1 MSRTSSSPYRAVG
14 DPAQA
19 SESPQDNLQYIRQ
32 TLDAASRLSG
42 VSGVG
47 LVAVGALALAAVV
60 VNIRLTGAPW
70 NAAYP
75 FRALAVWAVLLVI
88 SAAIT
93 AASMA
98 TKSRQ
103 TGQLFWSPVLRKA
116 LAICAAPM
124 LLGLLLSV
132 ALLRRAELELLP
144 LIWLGCYGAA
154 LTSAGVISVSPVRW
168 MGISFLLLATIAVFT
183 PVANGLA
190 LLALGFGGLHL
201 LFGGYI
207 YWRHHG

>member
-1 MSRTSSSPYRAVG
+1 M
-14 DPAQA
+14 
-19 SESPQDNLQYIRQ
+19 
-32 TLDAASRLSG
+32 
-42 VSGVG
+42 
-47 LVAVGALALAAVV
+47 AVGALALAAVV

-70 NAAYP
+70 SAAYP

-98 TKSRQ
+98 TKSRR

-116 LAICAAPM
+116 LAICAAPL

-183 PVANGLA
+183 PVSSGLA

-207 YWRHHG
+207 YWRHDG

>member
-19 SESPQDNLQYIRQ
+19 SESPQDNLQYIRH
-32 TLDAASRLSG
+32 TLDAASRLSS

-47 LVAVGALALAAVV
+47 LVAVGALALTAVV
-60 VNIRLTGAPW
+60 VNIRLTGVPW
-70 NAAYP
+70 SAAYP

-116 LAICAAPM
+116 LAICAAPL

-183 PVANGLA
+183 PVSSGLA

-207 YWRHHG
+207 YWRHDG